1 MQMNTGNRDE
11 RRYYPEGLLI
21 CFAGHVAQ
29 MDFMRIDFYDDI
41 VPQSPNGGTGTSS
54 RGIFAGK

>member
-1 MQMNTGNRDE
+1 MNTGNRDE
-11 RRYYPEGLLI
+11 RRYYLEGLLI
-21 CFAGHVAQ
+21 RFAEHVAQ